1 MSKPSIDFSTLL
13 AVSVHDM
20 KNSLGLLVQQLQDI
34 SYKVNDAATQNE
46 LAHMHYEAQRIN
58 TNLVHLLALYRQQD
72 AWHIESEQVYVDEII
87 EELVMNNRFY
97 SQHKAIEVDVE
108 LPEDIYFYGDRSLI
122 TQVLNDVVIN
132 AMRYTADKLIIKAQ
146 RVAERG
152 CSITI
157 EDNGPGY
164 PESLLVL
171 NELSARYLDMEGSRT
186 GLGLYFARLIA
197 QAHEYKG
204 QQGYIKLENSS
215 SLGGSRFTLHLP

>member
-20 KNSLGLLVQQLQDI
+20 KNSLGLLVQQLEDV
-34 SYKVNDAATQNE
+34 SSKVANTEAQRE

-58 TNLVHLLALYRQQD
+58 TNLVQLLALYRQQD
-72 AWHIESEQVYVDEII
+72 NLQIESEQTYLDELL

-97 SQHKAIEVDVE
+97 SKSRAIDVIIEVTD
-108 LPEDIYFYGDRSLI
+108 DIFFFGDRGLI
-122 TQVLNDVVIN
+122 TQVLNDVFIN
-132 AMRYTADKLIIKAQ
+132 AMRYTADKLIINAK
-146 RVAERG
+146 RVADRG

-164 PESLLVL
+164 PDSLLVL
-171 NELSARYLDMEGSRT
+171 NDLQPRYLDMEGSRT

-197 QAHEYKG
+197 EAHEYKG

-215 SLGGSRFTLHLP
+215 SLGGSRFTLFLP

>member
-20 KNSLGLLVQQLQDI
+20 KNSLGLLVQQLE
-34 SYKVNDAATQNE
+34 DAASKVPDTETQGE

-58 TNLVHLLALYRQQD
+58 TNLVQLLALYRQQD
-72 AWHIESEQVYVDEII
+72 SLQIESEKTYLDEVV

-97 SQHKAIEVDVE
+97 SESRSITLTA
-108 LPEDIYFYGDRSLI
+108 DIADDIFFVGDRALI
-122 TQVLNDVVIN
+122 TQVLNDVFIN
-132 AMRYTADKLIIKAQ
+132 AMRYTADKLIIKAK
-146 RVAERG
+146 RVADRG

-164 PESLLVL
+164 PDSLLAL
-171 NELSARYLDMEGSRT
+171 NDLQPRYLDMEGSRT

-197 QAHEYKG
+197 EAHKYKG
-204 QQGYIKLENSS
+204 QHGYIKLENSS
-215 SLGGSRFTLHLP
+215 SLGGSRFTLYLP